1 MNGHKGTANP
11 EYIRAMRGL
20 RRSNAARPHDPRP
33 HRRRT
38 RATRL
43 HAALS
48 EWA

>member
-1 MNGHKGTANP
+1 MTRYKGTANP

-20 RRSNAARPHDPRP
+20 RRSNAAQPHDPRP

-43 HAALS
+43 RAALN